1 MKKLYVVNLCVL
13 LIMFLT
19 AGIVGRPNTDN
30 QQVKEL
36 ITGRI
41 TALNDYYS
49 QKSSFDKTED
59 ALKKLEKGDLLKNDL
74 TLMEA
79 YSATDLDRIQ
89 SAKVKLK
96 SSRRSSY
103 GIIKGKVEISYVM
116 SGQHGTWQDK
126 QQYYFTAEDQHQ
138 KIQLTQLKKI

>member
-74 TLMEA
+74 TLMDA
-79 YSATDLDRIQ
+79 YSATDLDRIPV
-89 SAKVKLK
+89 SYTHLK
-96 SSRRSSY
+96 AVDHGGQGGGGKGRRVHSD
-103 GIIKGKVEISYVM
+103 
-116 SGQHGTWQDK
+116 HHRR
-126 QQYYFTAEDQHQ
+126 HQ
-138 KIQLTQLKKI
+138 GREVPH